1 MGNSLILMG
10 QDSKKVLTILV
21 FYRTW
26 GTVKERTFTQRMLCL
41 QLEMSA
47 SEFLQAHAAN
57 APLDPID
64 AANVGRFW
72 SVFFAPD
79 ERG

>member
-1 MGNSLILMG
+1 MG
-10 QDSKKVLTILV
+10 QFSTQVQKFLPYLGDGGGK
-21 FYRTW
+21 
-26 GTVKERTFTQRMLCL
+26 TFTQRMFCL

-47 SEFLQAHAAN
+47 SEFLQAQAAN
-57 APLDPID
+57 APLDPAD
-64 AANVGRFW
+64 AANVGRLW